1 MTFQINYEK
10 GFTNYNEKRGERKQK
25 KNKEIDSVSSSKL

>member
-1 MTFQINYEK
+1 MRRASQITMRRE
-10 GFTNYNEKRGERKQK
+10 ERENK

>member
-25 KNKEIDSVSSSKL
+25 KIKK